1 MVFHQFLATFFAEFQ
16 IFSVSLCMAEIQFPA
31 SGAFRGPQIFPR
43 RATGLKFWLQVVL
56 GRCEHGAKY
65 ICWVPIY
72 KGDIVLQ
79 SWEPLKIAVFRV
91 FLSYGWP
98 IYPNKGTKMFS
109 RACLT

>member
-1 MVFHQFLATFFAEFQ
+1 MVFHQFLAKFFAEFQ

-31 SGAFRGPQIFPR
+31 SGAFRGPHIFPR

-65 ICWVPIY
+65 ICWVPNY
-72 KGDIVLQ
+72 KGDIELQ
-79 SWEPLKIAVFRV
+79 SWALVKTVVFMV

-98 IYPNKGTKMFS
+98 TDSIKAPQLSPGH
-109 RACLT
+109 A

>member
-1 MVFHQFLATFFAEFQ
+1 MVFHQFLAKFFAEFQ

-56 GRCEHGAKY
+56 GRCEHGAEY

-79 SWEPLKIAVFRV
+79 SWEPMKIAVFRV

-98 IYPNKGTKMFS
+98 VDPIKGTKIIS
-109 RACLT
+109 

>member
-1 MVFHQFLATFFAEFQ
+1 MVFHPFLAIFFAEIQ
-16 IFSVSLCMAEIQFPA
+16 IFRLSLCLAEIQFPP
-31 SGAFRGPQIFPR
+31 SVAFRGPQIFPR
-43 RATGLKFWLQVVL
+43 RAIGLKFWLQVVL

-91 FLSYGWP
+91 FISYGWP

-109 RACLT
+109 RAGLT

>member
-1 MVFHQFLATFFAEFQ
+1 MVFHQFLAKFFAEFQ
-16 IFSVSLCMAEIQFPA
+16 IFSVSLCMVEIEFPT
-31 SGAFRGPQIFPR
+31 SGAFQGLQIFPR

-56 GRCEHGAKY
+56 RRCEHGAEY

-79 SWEPLKIAVFRV
+79 RWESLEIAVFRV